1 MATNPNGNDTNGV
14 NTPLVQIN
22 VSGPITVYYGGVNPP
37 STLDTKR
44 LVRSVAAKLGATAL
58 AGVSGE
64 ELAKLFTADEGVK
77 PRGYMSGA
85 DADRAIQEARD
96 SRVETDVPD
105 ADPEVVDGGETEIRL
120 QREPAGFD
128 GPVTAE
134 WLQNVA
140 RESDGF
146 GPDMGSRLHAA
157 LDRPGVK
164 RVLAQNGLNMILG
177 DNGGY
182 RVEDVDVAAR
192 LGDDL
197 VSAREAFGFG
207 TKLNDLL
214 QIAAARLG
222 ELTPDEEKLM
232 KELDKSNFKGSI
244 DQEKLIKEAAKLG
257 FPDSVGIKAW
267 ELLDYNPEIIMFC
280 EALQVPY
287 PEVGM
292 NGKFRVDDVR
302 SLVRLEGFT
311 NLPGLQARSRVY
323 KVLSAL

>member
-44 LVRSVAAKLGATAL
+44 LVRSVAAKLGAAAL
-58 AGVSGE
+58 AGMSRE
-64 ELAKLFTADEGVK
+64 ELATLFGADDDTK
-77 PRGYMSGA
+77 SRGYMSGA
-85 DADRAIQEARD
+85 DADKVIHEAQR
-96 SRVETDVPD
+96 SRKEGDVPD
-105 ADPEVVDGGETEIRL
+105 AGPEAVDTSETTKRL
-120 QREPAGFD
+120 EREPAGFD
-128 GPVTAE
+128 GVATKP
-134 WLQNVA
+134 WL
-140 RESDGF
+140 REFAGKNGF
-146 GPDMGSRLHAA
+146 APDLGSRLHTAF
-157 LDRPGVK
+157 DRHGVK
-164 RVLAQNGLNMILG
+164 TILAQHGVAVPMG

-182 RVEDVDVAAR
+182 RLEDLEVAAR
-192 LGDDL
+192 LGDEL
-197 VSAREAFGFG
+197 VASGVAYMFGPVLNGFLQ
-207 TKLNDLL
+207 KL
-214 QIAAARLG
+214 AASLG
-222 ELTPDEEKLM
+222 GSTVDEDKLM
-232 KELDKSNFKGSI
+232 KELDKSNFRGSI
-244 DQEKLIKEAAKLG
+244 DQVRLIKEAAKLG
-257 FPDSVGIKAW
+257 FPESVGIKAW